1 MQFDIDHRRVIIEN
15 VKPEIDAGRFPIKR
29 VIGESVHVEADI
41 FTDGH
46 EAVSCALL
54 YRSEKSA
61 DWTEIPMTP
70 LVNDRWEVDFSVSE
84 MGHYFYTLLGWID
97 PFKFWARSLVK
108 RVEAGQDL
116 AVELVIGSNLVQ
128 AARTNAK
135 GDDAAKLDTYAT
147 AISKGG
153 DDAVKQAL
161 SDELAQLMYRYTSRE
176 SATRYRELG
185 IDVDRERARFSSWYE
200 FFPRSCWDEANCE
213 HATFKDAEKRL
224 PYIAEMGFN
233 IVYLPPIHPIG
244 QAFRKGK
251 NNNTVSLRGDVGS
264 PWAIGSEEG
273 GHKSIHREL
282 GTLEEFR
289 SLVKKTRDHGM
300 EIAMDIA
307 FQVSPDHP
315 YAKEHVEWFRRR
327 PDGSIQYAENPPK
340 KYEDIYPFDFQTEQW
355 KELWEELRS
364 VFLYW
369 IEQGVRVFR
378 VDNPHTKPFHMWE
391 WIIGTIR
398 KDYPE
403 TIFLAEAFTRPKVMY
418 YLAKS
423 GFTQSY
429 TYFAWRN
436 TKWEL
441 MEYMNELTQSDVRE
455 FFRPNFWPNTPDILT
470 EAMQLGG
477 RPMFM
482 SRLVL
487 AATLTASYGIY
498 GPAFELGENRAI
510 APGKEE
516 YLNSEKYEIKHW
528 NIKDPNSLS
537 GLIAKVNR
545 IRNENPAL
553 QTNQNLRFLNSS
565 NDQVI
570 AYIKATP
577 DLNDI
582 ILTIV
587 NLDPRYTQ
595 SSIVEVPIEDLRI
608 EYNQP
613 YQVHDML
620 TGNRYM
626 WSGRHNY
633 VELNP
638 NNLPAHIFRV
648 RRRITTEQDFEHYA
662 G

>member
-1 MQFDIDHRRVIIEN
+1 MQFDLDHRRVIIEN
-15 VKPEIDAGRFPIKR
+15 VRPEIDAGRFPIKR

-54 YRSEKSA
+54 YRSEQSA

-161 SDELAQLMYRYTSRE
+161 SDELSQLMYRYTSRE